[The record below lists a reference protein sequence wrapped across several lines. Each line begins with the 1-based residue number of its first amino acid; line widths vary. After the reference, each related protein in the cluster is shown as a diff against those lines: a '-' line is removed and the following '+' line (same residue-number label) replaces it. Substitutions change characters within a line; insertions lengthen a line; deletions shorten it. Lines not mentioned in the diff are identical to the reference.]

1 MCRKARVSTATV
13 SRVINGSPLVT
24 GDTRDR
30 VLKVIRSL
38 GYRPSHA
45 ARTLARNRTDILG
58 VVFPE
63 IASGFFTEVL
73 RGIDDVADEH
83 GYHLMTCFSHGLRDE
98 KEFVGRMLR
107 ERRMDALIL
116 MNLSTPDAAIREMAR
131 HDAPVVLIDRPLR
144 ESKLCAI
151 IMDNIA
157 GAEAATRH
165 LVEHGY
171 DRIAILTG
179 PEDSYDSQ
187 QRFEGFRRALERSN
201 RTIFPDLVW
210 KGAFTEESGQQVMRA
225 WLDAGKELPDA
236 ILATNDVMALGAWN
250 VLRERGVRV
259 PDDVALV
266 GFDDIES
273 ARHLGL
279 TSVSVPMRAMGRAAA
294 EAAIQQ
300 ISSRKTQPQRMLP
313 TALVVRRSCGC
324 KGIEKQPRG
333 DNV

>member
-1 MCRKARVSTATV
+1 VCRKAGVSTATV

-30 VLKVIRSL
+30 VLKAIRSL

-107 ERRMDALIL
+107 ERRMDGLIL
-116 MNLSTPDAAIREMAR
+116 MNLSTADSAIREMTK
-131 HDAPVVLIDRPLR
+131 HDVPIVLIDRPLE

-151 IMDNIA
+151 TMDNLA

-165 LVEHGY
+165 LVEHGH

-179 PEDSYDSQ
+179 PEDSYDSR
-187 QRFEGFRRALERSN
+187 QRFEGFRCALERSN
-201 RTIFPDLVW
+201 KTIFPDLIW
-210 KGAFTEESGQQVMRA
+210 KGAFTEESGIEAMRA
-225 WLDAGKELPDA
+225 WLESRKPLPDA
-236 ILATNDVMALGAWN
+236 IFASNDAMALGVWS

-266 GFDDIES
+266 GFDDVES
-273 ARHLGL
+273 ARHQEL

-300 ISSRKTQPQRMLP
+300 ISSHKTQPRRMLP

-324 KGIEKQPRG
+324 KGIEKQP
-333 DNV
+333 